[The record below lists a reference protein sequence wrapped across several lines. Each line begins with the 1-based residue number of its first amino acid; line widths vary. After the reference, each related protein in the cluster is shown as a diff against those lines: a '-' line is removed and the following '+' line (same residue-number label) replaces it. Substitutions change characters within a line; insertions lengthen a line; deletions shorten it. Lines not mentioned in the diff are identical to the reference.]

1 MEKFIQGY
9 SGCAKTSKMLEEAES
24 LLKAKRC
31 SFSEMAFVTFSK
43 AEKEE
48 LTERKSALPLLK
60 EVCVFDTGELCKS
73 FLPKDFS
80 GLHEAFVYRHI
91 ISNICKD
98 LFSDDYS
105 MKALLKT
112 ESFSKELYELF
123 CLFRKNE
130 IRYSDLSNILGSVS
144 LSDTDFCRLKLVFE
158 VYDRYCKFL
167 ENAGYYDYY
176 GLIYA
181 ALPSA
186 YKKYRYLFVDDA
198 EEISPG
204 LRKFFSKV
212 SDDVVFVENISFSQ
226 KQGITATKCLE
237 QKRNQDIFCRIE
249 AMKQKFF
256 EGSSASFDFGRSDSL
271 RYLEFSGFE
280 EETAYIAEDI
290 KKHLSEGARFSDFA
304 IVPLDLQ
311 KKQQLVEF
319 LSASNLPL
327 NVVAYC
333 EKFRNFVS
341 KIIRYL
347 NICVISKKLCL
358 DEFSKEAICRAKLK
372 SAVDEQIFLEEFDLY
387 FENIL
392 SDIFDDIYKKDRFV
406 FLHTSSRSRSLL
418 LSVYKNLD
426 ILGDDDKSAF
436 LKEMNTIKVVY
447 SKFLESDFVGIS
459 DVLQQEFVDD
469 ESRELLKKFRNKLYA
484 LSLLYEKMGR
494 NLCGE
499 VVLRFLESDS
509 LNVSDNRNCVSILS
523 FNEVRQREFKYIY
536 IPSLGDESFPRYAH
550 ATYFV
555 SHEGNKKV
563 SDAIRER
570 FPDFSELIASDKFIF
585 YEDLKNLYYALAKA
599 KDGVVL
605 SYHTGEAKKSSA
617 PSIFFDFFKNND
629 HENFSVAGGGLLKK
643 IENSP
648 IETRE
653 KQISKAVF
661 SDDDVLKLNASS
673 ISAFLSCERKFFY
686 KNVLNLKEKS
696 SFQASYGTVV
706 HAILEVFNKTCLEDY
721 TKERLIF
728 LAEVLFNA
736 KFDNEIAL
744 KTGYNQLVV
753 SLVSSTDDLSLAEM
767 KKKFLSALESME
779 QGGFFEEAPESAC
792 CEKSFEFD
800 LPGVDGVV
808 INGKIDVVLSKNG
821 EYSLA
826 DYKTGEPKR
835 PLSYYLS
842 DYGVN
847 FESDS
852 SRNKGVFN
860 ENNVKNYQY
869 QIPLYYLALQNAE
882 SLKEFKNKVKTLGLK
897 YIRPSIRGEK
907 KGYFEDIISADVIEE
922 KKDKIIENISKTV
935 IDKLRGITSFSK
947 TADKRS
953 CNSCAYAFL
962 CGEEESSDVEQ

>member
-9 SGCAKTSKMLEEAES
+9 SGCAKTSKMLEEAEVI
-24 LLKAKRC
+24 LKEKLC
-31 SFSEMAFVTFSK
+31 SISEMAFVTFSR
-43 AEKEE
+43 AQKEE
-48 LTERKSALPLLK
+48 LFDRKSVIPSLRD
-60 EVCVFDTGELCKS
+60 VCVFDIGDFCGT
-73 FLPKDFS
+73 FLPEGFRSRNDSFI
-80 GLHEAFVYRHI
+80 YIHI
-91 ISNICKD
+91 ISNICED
-98 LFSDDYS
+98 VFSDDYS

-112 ESFSKELYELF
+112 ESFAKELYELF

-130 IRYSDLSNILGSVS
+130 IRYGDLSRILDSVS
-144 LSDTDFCRLKLVFE
+144 LSDIDFGRLKLVFE
-158 VYDRYCKFL
+158 VYGRYCKFF
-167 ENAGYYDYY
+167 ENTGYNDYY

-181 ALPSA
+181 ALRSA

-198 EEISPG
+198 EEISPI
-204 LRKFFSKV
+204 LRKFFSSV
-212 SDDVVFVENISFSQ
+212 SEDVVFVENISFSE
-226 KQGITATKCLE
+226 KQDITTTKCLE
-237 QKRNQDIFCRIE
+237 PRRNQDIFCRIE
-249 AMKQKFF
+249 AMKQKFL
-256 EGSSASFDFGRSDSL
+256 EGSSVSFDFGKSDSL
-271 RYLEFSGFE
+271 RYLEFLGFE
-280 EETAYIAEDI
+280 EEAAYIAEDI
-290 KKHLSEGARFSDFA
+290 KKHLSEGADFSDFA
-304 IVPLDLQ
+304 IISLDLQ

-333 EKFRNFVS
+333 EKFRNFRM
-341 KIIRYL
+341 KMYRYL
-347 NICVISKKLCL
+347 NICVAAKKLCL
-358 DEFSKEAICRAKLK
+358 SEISKEEFLASKLQ
-372 SAVDEQIFLEEFDLY
+372 SVVDEQIFLEEFDLY

-406 FLHTSSRSRSLL
+406 FLHASSKNKSLL

-484 LSLLYEKMGR
+484 LSVLYEKMGR
-494 NLCGE
+494 NLSGE
-499 VVLRFLESDS
+499 AVLRFLDSDS
-509 LNVSDNRNCVSILS
+509 WSFSDNKNCVSILS

-536 IPSLGDESFPRYAH
+536 IPSLEDESFPRYSH
-550 ATYFV
+550 AAYFV
-555 SHEGNKKV
+555 SHEGNKNF
-563 SDAIRER
+563 SDALRER
-570 FPDFSELIASDKFIF
+570 FPAFSELVASDKLIF

-599 KDGVVL
+599 RNGVVL
-605 SYHTGEAKKSSA
+605 SYHSCDSKRSFS

-629 HENFSVAGGGLLKK
+629 PENFSVAWVDLLKQ
-643 IENSP
+643 IENSSV
-648 IETRE
+648 ETRE
-653 KQISKAVF
+653 KQTSKVVF

-673 ISAFLSCERKFFY
+673 IASFLSCERKFFY

-706 HAILEVFNKTCLEDY
+706 HAILEVFNNTCLENY
-721 TKERLIF
+721 TKERLLF
-728 LAEVLFNA
+728 LANILFNA

-744 KTGYNQLVV
+744 GAGYSQLAV
-753 SLVSSTDDLSLAEM
+753 SLVMSTDDLSLSEM
-767 KKKFLSALESME
+767 KKKFLSAVDTME
-779 QGGFFEEAPESAC
+779 KGGFFEEVPDSVC

-800 LPGVDGVV
+800 LPEVKNVV
-808 INGKIDVVLSKNG
+808 INGKIDAVLTKDG
-821 EYSLA
+821 ECFLV

-852 SRNKGVFN
+852 SRNKGVFS
-860 ENNVKNYQY
+860 ENNVRNYQY

-907 KGYFEDIISADVIEE
+907 RGYFEDIISSDVIEE

-935 IDKLRGITSFSK
+935 VDKIRGTSSFPK
-947 TADKRS
+947 TADKRCCS
-953 CNSCAYAFL
+953 SCAYAFL
-962 CGEEESSDVEQ
+962 CGEGEETDAEQ